1 MFDTFVRPGGK
12 TSRGRW
18 VACIAGVSLL
28 HVLAIFG
35 VTELGRRFTFKP
47 GGGGDD
53 SAPVTFLA
61 GPPPPMG
68 APEAP
73 KQAAAPKPKP
83 KPKELAVPQEPQ
95 IQVAEAQPVETPED
109 DVQEGAE
116 VTEDGST
123 LPPGVANGVEGGDP
137 NSLGVGGGGIGE
149 ARPFEEGMTPPVRLS
164 GPDPQYTPAALEARV
179 EGTMSVR
186 CVVTVDGRVEKCRS
200 INPIPHMEQP
210 VIQALQSRRYKP
222 AMHQGRAIAVDYVF
236 TVKLVM
242 PKF

>member
-1 MFDTFVRPGGK
+1 M
-12 TSRGRW
+12 
-18 VACIAGVSLL
+18 
-28 HVLAIFG
+28 
-35 VTELGRRFTFKP
+35 
-47 GGGGDD
+47 
-53 SAPVTFLA
+53 A
-61 GPPPPMG
+61 GPPPPKG

-83 KPKELAVPQEPQ
+83 KPKKELAVPQEQP
-95 IQVAEAQPVETPED
+95 IQVAEAQPVEPEE

-137 NSLGVGGGGIGE
+137 NSLGVGGGGMGD
-149 ARPFEEGMTPPVRLS
+149 AVPFGEGMTPPVRLS
-164 GPDPQYTPAALEARV
+164 GPDPQYTAAALEARV

-186 CVVTVDGRVEKCRS
+186 CVVTIDGRVEKCRS
-200 INPIPHMEQP
+200 IKPLPHMEQP

-222 AMHQGRAIAVDYVF
+222 AMYQGRAIAVDYVF
-236 TVKLVM
+236 TIKLVM